1 MTFYVI
7 TFCNNCDFLC
17 HFDLPKHDSLWQK
30 WVIWI
35 TGNPHILYLYFHYLI
50 SLFYLYFDHLFRWW
64 SWRTSSL
71 TAQALCWCLSTCC
84 QICRKSFG
92 IPSVLSPHPR
102 SKVTCWCCWKEWLSV
117 TRTPSCTGWDCV
129 PVMPL
134 HLSFTVICPR
144 LSSHCRLKWPKS
156 DFFAQMWPISD
167 FLMTVWTAQIRFF
180 QIRARPLSYVVLNWI
195 HIWCFAMRLQSE
207 RPCRISCDFYVI
219 EMRQTSQFCAGG
231 GGKIKITMA
240 DNI

>member
-7 TFCNNCDFLC
+7 TFCNNCDILC
-17 HFDLPKHDSLWQK
+17 HFDLPKPDSLWQK

-35 TGNPHILYLYFHYLI
+35 TGNPHRHYLYFHYLI

-92 IPSVLSPHPR
+92 IPSVLSLHPR
-102 SKVTCWCCWKEWLSV
+102 SKVTWWCCWKEWLSA

-134 HLSFTVICPR
+134 HLSFTVICPIYV
-144 LSSHCRLKWPKS
+144 LHMFLCVGSEACESSNQLDRTPEARWLRS
-156 DFFAQMWPISD
+156 GQA
-167 FLMTVWTAQIRFF
+167 LF
-180 QIRARPLSYVVLNWI
+180 QWRRSSV
-195 HIWCFAMRLQSE
+195 QS
-207 RPCRISCDFYVI
+207 PGGHQVI
-219 EMRQTSQFCAGG
+219 
-231 GGKIKITMA
+231 IY
-240 DNI
+240 